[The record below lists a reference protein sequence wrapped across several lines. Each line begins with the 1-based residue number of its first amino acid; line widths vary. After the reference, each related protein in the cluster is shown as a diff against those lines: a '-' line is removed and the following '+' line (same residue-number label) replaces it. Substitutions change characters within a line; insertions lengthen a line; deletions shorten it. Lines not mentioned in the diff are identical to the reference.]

1 MPLCQTWSCTATG
14 KQPPCREAP
23 GGGGGGGASGRW
35 ARSHSPPAPPGTRK
49 QFEAPTLAEGF
60 SAILEIPF
68 RLNVEPT
75 LERLY
80 TQFSEG

>member
-1 MPLCQTWSCTATG
+1 MGARG
-14 KQPPCREAP
+14 P
-23 GGGGGGGASGRW
+23 GW
-35 ARSHSPPAPPGTRK
+35 VSPPLLTPATRK

-68 RLNVEPT
+68 RLNVEPP

-80 TQFSEG
+80 RQFSEG